1 MDNARNVKLLIYLY
15 EMMSWLK
22 INFTKSEV
30 ILIHGDEE
38 KCVELAKLFN
48 YQISCFP
55 IKYLG
60 VPVSPSRIHVKD
72 WDLVI
77 EKNEKKLAVWK
88 GGTMSSAGRTT
99 LINSSLSNTIV
110 YHMSMYLLPK
120 TVAGVLDKQRGI
132 FFLAGW

>member
-77 EKNEKKLAVWK
+77 EKNEKNLQSGKVGQCPLLAEP
-88 GGTMSSAGRTT
+88 
-99 LINSSLSNTIV
+99 
-110 YHMSMYLLPK
+110 H
-120 TVAGVLDKQRGI
+120 
-132 FFLAGW
+132 

>member
-55 IKYLG
+55 NK
-60 VPVSPSRIHVKD
+60 
-72 WDLVI
+72 
-77 EKNEKKLAVWK
+77 
-88 GGTMSSAGRTT
+88 
-99 LINSSLSNTIV
+99 
-110 YHMSMYLLPK
+110 
-120 TVAGVLDKQRGI
+120 I
-132 FFLAGW
+132 FGCTS